1 MKHDHD
7 LPPMRPVFQPGS
19 ERRAQQ
25 RELLVISIV
34 AIVALATSLA
44 PLLWRALP

>member
-1 MKHDHD
+1 MNHDHD
-7 LPPMRPVFQPGS
+7 LPPMRPIFQPGS

-34 AIVALATSLA
+34 AIVALAACLA
-44 PLLWRALP
+44 PLLWRAMP